1 MKKVI
6 PGISVFVLIA
16 FLNMLIGCTYYRA
29 KVFQPSQQ
37 DAGMIKE
44 MKDRKYMI
52 LHLGEKVWL
61 LKDIVISEDNKEMK
75 ATTEP
80 LPADHL
86 FYLHTKIPG
95 ANRYK
100 PKQGSPTYEVHIYI
114 SEYAEGIN
122 SQIIVPLSGIK
133 KIEIYDPDVG
143 ATVASYVFTTIGIIA
158 GACVVLIV
166 LVALLKSSCPFVY
179 ISDGQSFHFAGEM
192 YGGAIYAPH
201 ERDDYMP
208 LPDFMPTN
216 GQYKLK
222 ISNELLERQYTNLA
236 ELTLV
241 EHPENSTVL
250 IDKNGNIQTILDP
263 ESPVSAMS
271 GNNTDYTNPVL
282 LKDSCS
288 YLFNEDNRDSPELS
302 SLALSFKKP
311 LNAKSGKLILN
322 AKNSFWLD
330 YMYGKFNE
338 LFGTYYNKFA
348 EKQMKAT
355 SLKNNNWSLEQGIPL
370 SVYIETRN
378 GWQFVDYYNP
388 LGPLASRD
396 LIMPVDLSEVA
407 GDNVMIKLEC
417 GFMFW
422 EIDFAAMDFSDN
434 IPVKVMKMKPSSA
447 IDENGKDVS
456 ALLSATDE
464 KYLVQPEV
472 GNEVT
477 IIYNSSVA
485 SPVHK
490 ITPFFHSRGYYEY
503 IRDYENKPDFEYLK
517 TFRTKGAFTQFSKKH
532 YFEYVNRK
540 DLYSTALS
548 K

>member
-6 PGISVFVLIA
+6 PEISVFVLLA
-16 FLNMLIGCTYYRA
+16 FLNMLIGCSYYHA
-29 KVFQPSQQ
+29 KVIPPDQQ
-37 DAGMIKE
+37 DGGFIKL

-52 LHLGEKVWL
+52 LHMGKKAWL
-61 LKDIVISEDNKEMK
+61 LNDIIVSEDNEEMR

-80 LPADHL
+80 LQANHL
-86 FYLHTKIPG
+86 YYLHTKIPG

-100 PKQGSPTYEVHIYI
+100 PKQGNPTYEVHIYI
-114 SEYAEGIN
+114 SEYAEGLN
-122 SQIIVPLSGIK
+122 SQIIIPISAIK
-133 KIEIYDPDVG
+133 KIEVYDPAVG
-143 ATVASYVFTTIGIIA
+143 ATVASYVFTTVGIIA
-158 GACVVLIV
+158 GACVVLV
-166 LVALLKSSCPFVY
+166 ALVALFKSSCPFVY
-179 ISDGQSFHFAGEM
+179 ISDGQSFHFTGEM

-201 ERDDYMP
+201 ERDDFMP
-208 LPDFMPTN
+208 LPAFVPTN
-216 GQYKLK
+216 GQYILK
-222 ISNELLERQYTNLA
+222 IANELLERQYTNLA
-236 ELTLV
+236 ELIVV
-241 EHPENSTVL
+241 EHPENSSVL
-250 IDKNGNIQTILDP
+250 IDKNGDLQTILNP
-263 ESPVSAMS
+263 ESPVSAVS
-271 GNNTDYTNPVL
+271 GNNIDYTNPVL

-302 SLALSFKKP
+302 NLALSFKKP

-348 EKQMKAT
+348 AKQMKARNGKNSDW
-355 SLKNNNWSLEQGIPL
+355 SLKQGIPL
-370 SVYIETRN
+370 SVYVETSN
-378 GWQFVDYYNP
+378 GWQFVDYFNP

-396 LIMPVDLSEVA
+396 LIMPVDLSAVS
-407 GDNVMIKLEC
+407 GNNVKIKLEC

-422 EIDFAAMDFSDN
+422 EIDFAAMDFTDN
-434 IPVKVMKMKPSSA
+434 VPVKVTKIKPSSA
-447 IDENGKDVS
+447 IDEKGKDVS

-477 IIYNSSVA
+477 ITYNASVA
-485 SPVHK
+485 APGHK

-503 IRDYENKPDFEYLK
+503 IRDFKNKPDFEYLK